1 MSQLLN
7 RNATTLLVLLLIVIS
22 GMSCAR
28 KDLIQPG
35 DTLQEAFNKAMA
47 QYQKENYR
55 EAASA
60 FETVIRI
67 GRGSDYGQEA
77 QYFLAESY
85 FNSNRFLL
93 AAAEYER
100 YSTLFPRSPKRPEA
114 DFKEALSYYNMSP
127 RYRLDQ
133 KYTRRAIEKFR
144 LYNSRY
150 PQSDRVEEAAQYISE
165 MRTKLAHKLYGAAD
179 LYMRTDRYEAAIIYY
194 DLIIDRYPET
204 AWAERALV
212 DEINAYV
219 TYAGRSIQSKQR
231 ERYQQAVATYEK
243 YLQLFPNGKNR
254 SEAESYVDE
263 ARGALADLGP
273 PSSSSTGSTSN
284 R

>member
-1 MSQLLN
+1 MSQLLS
-7 RNATTLLVLLLIVIS
+7 RNTTTLLVLLLIVIS
-22 GMSCAR
+22 GISCAR

-67 GRGSDYGQEA
+67 GRGTDYGQEA

-85 FNSNRFLL
+85 FNSDRFLL

-219 TYAGRSIQSKQR
+219 TYAERSIQSKQR
-231 ERYQQAVATYEK
+231 ERYQQAIATYEK

-254 SEAESYVDE
+254 SEAESYVDK

-273 PSSSSTGSTSN
+273 SNSSSTGSTSN